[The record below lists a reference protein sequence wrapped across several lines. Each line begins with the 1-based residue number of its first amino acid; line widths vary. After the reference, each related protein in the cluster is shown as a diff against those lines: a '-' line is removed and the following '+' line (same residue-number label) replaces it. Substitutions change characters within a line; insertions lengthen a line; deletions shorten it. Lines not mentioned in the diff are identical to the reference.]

1 MSLRRDAICE
11 AKASESD
18 ADWPR
23 RRLILSF
30 HWRRCE
36 SLFVHL
42 AGACLEAFGRLP
54 ESHPSESTFAP
65 RRITRSDFIYW
76 LSSRVIGI
84 AREDGG
90 KDDDHIIFCISNIH
104 GIRQV
109 SNLALA
115 TAWYRIVAYFVDTL
129 KLWKS
134 RYFFGRRI
142 TNFYFWSISSF
153 WVTPCLFEFTTC
165 LTLHFFKLTGLLK
178 GTAWKM
184 ANLRLKVSIKEK
196 NERGQEVELVCKV
209 FQFKPQVRYC
219 NIFRC

>member
-1 MSLRRDAICE
+1 MQRSACASLSSKRVQRPWTHAPVGGFFPGLPAALGSSVFEKGRDAICE

-165 LTLHFFKLTGLLK
+165 LTLHFFLTYRTTQRNSVKDG
-178 GTAWKM
+178 
-184 ANLRLKVSIKEK
+184 
-196 NERGQEVELVCKV
+196 
-209 FQFKPQVRYC
+209 
-219 NIFRC
+219 

>member
-11 AKASESD
+11 AKASVNA

-42 AGACLEAFGRLP
+42 AGACLEASGRLP

-65 RRITRSDFIYW
+65 RRITRSD
-76 LSSRVIGI
+76 I
-84 AREDGG
+84 AIEDGG

-115 TAWYRIVAYFVDTL
+115 TA
-129 KLWKS
+129 
-134 RYFFGRRI
+134 
-142 TNFYFWSISSF
+142 
-153 WVTPCLFEFTTC
+153 
-165 LTLHFFKLTGLLK
+165 
-178 GTAWKM
+178 
-184 ANLRLKVSIKEK
+184 
-196 NERGQEVELVCKV
+196 
-209 FQFKPQVRYC
+209 
-219 NIFRC
+219 